1 MILKPYELAKV
12 KNNMDFF
19 LFYGKNDG
27 LKSQLVKELLK
38 ENIEESV
45 FRYEEKEIL
54 DKKETF
60 FENAL
65 SSSLF
70 DNYKIFVINR
80 CSDKI
85 HELILDLF
93 ERQIKDLKVVIICEL
108 LDKKSKLRKIF
119 EREKKLACIPTYP
132 DTNEILS
139 KLALTFFRNNKISI
153 SQQNINLII
162 TKCSGDRIN
171 LENELKKI
179 KIYLGEKKKIST
191 EELLK
196 LINLSE
202 NHSLSELIDNC
213 LAKNTFKTVNILN
226 DNNFTNEDCILI
238 LRTFLHKTKKIL
250 NLSIEF
256 EKNKNLEKT
265 ISLAKPP
272 IFWKDKEIVKTQ
284 LLKRKP
290 ENILNLIK
298 DINKTEIQI
307 KQNFNNSILIIHD
320 FILEQ
325 CTLSSVSNN

>member
-1 MILKPYELAKV
+1 MIVKPYQLAKV
-12 KNNMDFF
+12 KKDVDFF

-27 LKSQLVKELLK
+27 LKSQLIKELLK
-38 ENIEESV
+38 DDKEESV
-45 FRYEEKEIL
+45 YKYEEKEIL
-54 DKKETF
+54 DNKEIF
-60 FENAL
+60 FENTF

-70 DNYKIFVINR
+70 DNYKTLVINR

-93 ERQIKDLKVVIICEL
+93 ERQIKDTKIIIIAEL
-108 LDKKSKLRKIF
+108 LEKKSKLRKLF
-119 EREKKLACIPTYP
+119 EKEKKIACIPIYP

-139 KLALTFFRNNKISI
+139 QFALTFFQNHKISI
-153 SQQNINLII
+153 SQQDINLII

-171 LENELKKI
+171 LENELEKI

-238 LRTFLHKTKKIL
+238 LRTFLYKTKKIL
-250 NLSIEF
+250 SLSIEF

-265 ISLAKPP
+265 ISLARPP

-284 LLKRKP
+284 LLKNKP
-290 ENILNLIK
+290 ENIVNLIK
-298 DINKTEIQI
+298 NINRTELQI
-307 KQNFNNSILIIHD
+307 KENFNNSILIVND
-320 FILEQ
+320 FILDQ
-325 CTLSSVSNN
+325 CTLSSSSNN

>member
-1 MILKPYELAKV
+1 MIVKPYELAKV
-12 KNNMDFF
+12 KKNINFF
-19 LFYGKNDG
+19 LLYGKNDG
-27 LKSQLVKELLK
+27 LKSQLIRELLR
-38 ENIEESV
+38 ENKEESV

-54 DKKETF
+54 DNKEIF

-70 DNYKIFVINR
+70 DNCKTLIINR
-80 CSDKI
+80 CSNKI

-93 ERQIKDLKVVIICEL
+93 ERQIKDIKIIIIAEL
-108 LDKKSKLRKIF
+108 LEKKSKLRKLF
-119 EREKKLACIPTYP
+119 EKEKNLACIPTYP

-139 KLALTFFRNNKISI
+139 QSALTFFQNHKISI
-153 SQQNINLII
+153 SQQDINLII

-171 LENELKKI
+171 LENELEKI
-179 KIYLGEKKKIST
+179 KIYLGQRKKIST

-202 NHSLSELIDNC
+202 NHSLSELIDSC
-213 LAKNTFKTVNILN
+213 LAQNTFKTVNILN

-250 NLSIEF
+250 RLSIEF

-265 ISLAKPP
+265 ITLARPP

-290 ENILNLIK
+290 KNILNLIEN
-298 DINKTEIQI
+298 INKTELQI
-307 KQNFNNSILIIHD
+307 KENFNNSILIIHD

-325 CTLSSVSNN
+325 CTLSSGSNN